1 MALSVK
7 LHLIRVVFAF
17 FFLLVLLTLFY
28 LFFYFS
34 TFVLFFFT
42 YFSQAD
48 DRFLIVQEADE
59 HYWYA
64 KKNRGVGVKKKVLKS
79 YLEFESLPLYSC
91 QGVEEIY
98 RY

>member
-1 MALSVK
+1 MSCLP
-7 LHLIRVVFAF
+7 F
-17 FFLLVLLTLFY
+17 FFLL
-28 LFFYFS
+28 FYF
-34 TFVLFFFT
+34 FHFFFPF
-42 YFSQAD
+42 FSQAD